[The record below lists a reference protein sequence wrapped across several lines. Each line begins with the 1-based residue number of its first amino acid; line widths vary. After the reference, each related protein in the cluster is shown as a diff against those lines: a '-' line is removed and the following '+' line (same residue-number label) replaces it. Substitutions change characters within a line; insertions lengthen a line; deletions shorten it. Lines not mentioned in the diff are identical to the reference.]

1 MGPNIF
7 YKCPHPSHLPEGEGT
22 DYMKPLNTVAIVGV
36 GLIGGSIGLA
46 LHKRKLAEQ
55 IIGIGRRQESLR
67 AARRVGAVD
76 HTTVDIEKGVAEA
89 DLVVVC
95 TPVGRIVEDVRKAAM
110 HCPEGSLITD
120 AGSTKQTI
128 VAALDEGLPRG
139 CRFLGSHPL
148 AGSEKTGAANA
159 SADLFE
165 GRIAILTP
173 TKNTRAEDYDF
184 LEAFWESL
192 GSVVMRLSPDDHDR
206 ALALTSHLP
215 HIVAAA
221 LAASVTEKYFRL
233 AGPGFLDATRIAS
246 GDAELWAQIFAHN
259 RDNVSNVLEQF
270 SANLSALQ
278 SAVRDGNHDEIIRL
292 LTLAKKNR
300 DALGS

>member
-1 MGPNIF
+1 
-7 YKCPHPSHLPEGEGT
+7 
-22 DYMKPLNTVAIVGV
+22 MKPLSTVAIVGV
-36 GLIGGSIGLA
+36 GLIGGSIGMA
-46 LHKRKLAEQ
+46 LRQRKLAERV
-55 IIGIGRRQESLR
+55 IGIGRRQESLR

-76 HTTVDIEKGVAEA
+76 HTTIGIEKGVAEA
-89 DLVVVC
+89 ELVIVC
-95 TPVGRIVEDVRKAAM
+95 TPVGRIVEDVHKAAM
-110 HCPEGSLITD
+110 HCPEGTLITD

-139 CRFLGSHPL
+139 CRYLGSHPL
-148 AGSEKTGAANA
+148 AGSEKTGATFAR
-159 SADLFE
+159 ADLFE

-173 TKNTRAEDYDF
+173 TKNTRAEDFDF
-184 LEAFWESL
+184 LEEFWEGL
-192 GSVVMRLSPDDHDR
+192 GSVVVQLSPDEHDR

-221 LAASVTEKYFRL
+221 LVTSVPEKYFRL
-233 AGPGFLDATRIAS
+233 AGPGIHDTTRIAS
-246 GDAELWAQIFAHN
+246 GNAELWAQIFALN
-259 RDNVSNVLEQF
+259 RDNVITALEQF